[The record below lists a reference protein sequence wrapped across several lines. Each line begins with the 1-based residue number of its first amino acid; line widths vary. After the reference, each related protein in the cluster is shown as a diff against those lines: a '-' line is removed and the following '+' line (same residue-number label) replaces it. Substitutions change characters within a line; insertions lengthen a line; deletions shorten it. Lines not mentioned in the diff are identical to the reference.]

1 MNKWLSLLF
10 KVHVHPFLWIIM
22 GLGLMTG
29 HIKALLCLLLVV
41 SVHELGHAALAVF
54 FSWRIK
60 RIFLLPFGG
69 TVEVE
74 EHGNRPLKEE
84 FAVIL
89 ARRFSMCGFRRQPGS
104 FSCQALQVSR
114 HLRCLPFIISLFF
127 SSIFCRSGRLTAES
141 SCFYT
146 SLNKWLFKKRISSAC
161 RHRPFPRFCSAA
173 GLCWPS
179 PFRSAHGFCSS
190 FSPPLY
196 GMNTG
201 SGIIFS

>member
-1 MNKWLSLLF
+1 
-10 KVHVHPFLWIIM
+10 M

-54 FSWRIK
+54 FRGALNESFCSLSAGRLRWRSTETGRLK
-60 RIFLLPFGG
+60 RNSRSFW
-69 TVEVE
+69 
-74 EHGNRPLKEE
+74 R
-84 FAVIL
+84 A
-89 ARRFSMCGFRRQPGS
+89 RFSMCGFRRQPGS

-114 HLRCLPFIISLFF
+114 HLRCLPFIISPFF
-127 SSIFCRSGRLTAES
+127 SSIFCRSGRLTAAS

-179 PFRSAHGFCSS
+179 PFRSAHGCCSS
-190 FSPPLY
+190 FSPLLY